1 MTADYEAI
9 RAHQHGISQ
18 VIPPLEAIRSV
29 AEIAFRRAE
38 AHLPSLARYAAS
50 IDAQIAELEPLPFG
64 GDGGLARCSVLVVIS
79 SERGLCGGFNQRLI
93 ERVRAELRRSRSDGE
108 EVTLVCLGH
117 RGQRLLEAAGE
128 AIVHW
133 TSLPSFS
140 LASYVDIEK
149 VAIEVL
155 DLMEEQSCGRLVV
168 MHNAPL
174 RRFQYQVV
182 SRQLFPVEVEAPSP
196 PKRVRPIEVKPSAD
210 VDELFTHL
218 ITERVLIDLYKG
230 VIESAI
236 SEELAR
242 VAAMRLATENARHLL
257 DELTL
262 EANRARQLSETNALL
277 EIISGFR
284 AASGSQNT

>member
-1 MTADYEAI
+1 MTAEYEAI

-38 AHLPSLARYAAS
+38 EHLPSLARYAKS
-50 IDAQIAELEPLPFG
+50 IDAQLADLDSSLL
-64 GDGGLARCSVLVVIS
+64 DGTQALAGRSVLVVIS

-93 ERVRAELRRSRSDGE
+93 EHVRTELSRSRADGE
-108 EVTLVCLGH
+108 EVILVCLGH
-117 RGQRLLEAAGE
+117 RGRRLLETAGE

-133 TSLPSFS
+133 SSLPSFS

-149 VAIEVL
+149 EAIEIL
-155 DLMEEQSCGRLVV
+155 DLMEEQACGRLIV
-168 MHNAPL
+168 MYNAPL

-182 SRQLFPVEVEAPSP
+182 SRQLFPVEVEPRPSQ
-196 PKRVRPIEVKPSAD
+196 KRVRPVEVKPASD
-210 VDELFTHL
+210 VEDLFTHL
-218 ITERVLIDLYKG
+218 ITEHVLIDLYQA

-242 VAAMRLATENARHLL
+242 VAAMRMATDNARDLL

-262 EANRARQLSETNALL
+262 EANRARQVSETNALL
-277 EIISGFR
+277 EIMSGFR
-284 AASGSQNT
+284 AASAQDT

>member
-1 MTADYEAI
+1 MTAEYDAI

-38 AHLPSLARYAAS
+38 ARLPSLARYAAS
-50 IDAQIAELEPLPFG
+50 IDAQLTNLDPVLFG
-64 GDGGLARCSVLVVIS
+64 DDGALAGRSVLVVIS
-79 SERGLCGGFNQRLI
+79 SERGLCGGFNHRLI
-93 ERVRAELRRSRSDGE
+93 EHVQAELRRSRAEGE
-108 EVTLVCLGH
+108 ATVLVCLGH
-117 RGQRLLEAAGE
+117 RGQRLLEIAGE
-128 AIVHW
+128 SIEHW
-133 TSLPSFS
+133 SPLPSFS
-140 LASYVDIEK
+140 LASYVEIEQ
-149 VAIEVL
+149 VAVEVL
-155 DLMEEQSCGRLVV
+155 DLMEERGCGRLVV

-182 SRQLFPVEVEAPSP
+182 SRQLFPVQVEASR
-196 PKRVRPIEVKPSAD
+196 KRMRPIEVKPASD
-210 VDELFTHL
+210 VEELFTHL
-218 ITERVLIDLYKG
+218 ITERVLIDLYQA